1 MYQLTCIGRGC
12 TPIEVKKGRVFWIIV
27 YPEGIRYNEII
38 EKLQG
43 LHTEIAV
50 SPLHAPEKDPVNQ
63 KEKKPHFH
71 IIFKFSGNKTNVQLY
86 TMLFAM
92 DLVSHCPGYREGDT
106 DGNIE
111 RCIQLVDDVKVAARY
126 LIHADHPEKQQF
138 DLGFQAIKC
147 LHGFDLSS
155 AMANNYSERFAIY
168 SEIIAYCKDNNCYWY
183 SDLIDH
189 CYAKEN
195 FRWLNY
201 LMTNSF
207 TVQLYL
213 SSFTKKQEYIKN
225 QKEKELQIQIYERS
239 LGDLSD
245 VP

>member
-1 MYQLTCIGRGC
+1 M
-12 TPIEVKKGRVFWIIV
+12 
-27 YPEGIRYNEII
+27 
-38 EKLQG
+38 
-43 LHTEIAV
+43 
-50 SPLHAPEKDPVNQ
+50 
-63 KEKKPHFH
+63 
-71 IIFKFSGNKTNVQLY
+71 QLY
-86 TMLFAM
+86 TILSS
-92 DLVSHCPGYREGDT
+92 LGLISHCPGYKEGDT

-126 LIHADHPEKQQF
+126 LIHADHPDKQQF
-138 DLGFQAIKC
+138 DLGFQAIRC

-168 SEIIAYCKDNNCYWY
+168 SEIIAYCKEKSCYWY
-183 SDLIDH
+183 SDLIDY
-189 CYAKEN
+189 CYSNEN

-239 LGDLSD
+239 LGQLDD
-245 VP
+245 